1 MNTHIHTEHEPS
13 KYTGD
18 GACGREKHLARRNA
32 RLRRLDLFQIHL
44 KSIVGSDVGTC
55 SAGTHSAKHM
65 EQNNICTNRSCS
77 CAWWVGL
84 VLLVLSRSWVCS
96 CKPKR
101 EGFCKC
107 GGCAR
112 ECAKRGRNQRKG
124 ARMRPPW

>member
-1 MNTHIHTEHEPS
+1 MPHEYTEHEPS
-13 KYTGD
+13 NYTGN
-18 GACGREKHLARRNA
+18 GACGREKHVA

-44 KSIVGSDVGTC
+44 KSIVGSDVGTR

-65 EQNNICTNRSCS
+65 EQNKICTNRSCS
-77 CAWWVGL
+77 CACWVGL
-84 VLLVLSRSWVCS
+84 VPLVLSRSWACS

-101 EGFCKC
+101 DGFCKC

-112 ECAKRGRNQRKG
+112 ECAKRNQRKG